1 MPRQISAQVNQVG
14 PTTGE
19 GVARDHRV
27 VIDRPVEKG
36 GNNRGPLGGE
46 LFLFSLGGCFLST
59 LLAAARTRSE
69 EVADVRIDLAGIVDG
84 SPESFTGIDMKL
96 TGKFSS
102 LDVMKKLV
110 DIAERGCLVTNT
122 LRRALTISIVLE
134 REDL

>member
-1 MPRQISAQVNQVG
+1 VPRQISAQVNQVG